1 MTELELANRAAAIS
15 IYYLNSVLCCC
26 IETPSAAFNIVRHIH
41 CSIGSTVR
49 TSVYAPSGFCPHT
62 MRARTAFVVLLV
74 VATLLGGVSGRK
86 PGNVKRKSRANGG
99 KKSAESGKFKKNN
112 QNNEDEEV
120 NDVDTNLLSRFYT
133 WAASSIRSFN
143 TVMAANTPKDSMY
156 KALR

>member
-1 MTELELANRAAAIS
+1 
-15 IYYLNSVLCCC
+15 
-26 IETPSAAFNIVRHIH
+26 
-41 CSIGSTVR
+41 
-49 TSVYAPSGFCPHT
+49 

-112 QNNEDEEV
+112 QKNEDEEV
-120 NDVDTNLLSRFYT
+120 NVDTNLFSRFYT

>member
-1 MTELELANRAAAIS
+1 M
-15 IYYLNSVLCCC
+15 LCCC

-41 CSIGSTVR
+41 CSIGSTALL
-49 TSVYAPSGFCPHT
+49 YAPSGFCSHT

-99 KKSAESGKFKKNN
+99 KKSAESGKFKKNVN

-120 NDVDTNLLSRFYT
+120 NVDTNLFSRFYT

-143 TVMAANTPKDSMY
+143 AVMAANTPKDSMY